1 MGYETI
7 LLQKEKGVATVTL
20 NRPDKLNALNY
31 QMILD
36 FLSVFGEIK
45 EDRAVRAVI
54 VTGAGRGFCAGGD
67 LSSPIFDTTGF
78 SGDMR
83 DFFQKVQS
91 IPLSLRTLRK
101 PVISA
106 VNGPAM
112 GAGCAIA
119 IAADII
125 IASEAARFAQSF
137 VNVGYHPD
145 AGATY
150 LLPRLVGT
158 AKACELIFTG
168 RTIDAREAE
177 RIVLVNQ
184 VVPPDQLMPTVR
196 ELALKLASGPSVAIG
211 LAKGC
216 IYNELNMT
224 LEQALDYE
232 AEAACLTLQTE
243 DQKEGTQAFREKRQ
257 ANYQGK

>member
-1 MGYETI
+1 MDYETI
-7 LLQKEKGVATVTL
+7 ILQKENGVATVTL
-20 NRPDKLNALNY
+20 NRPEKLNALNE
-31 QMILD
+31 QLILD
-36 FLSVFGEIK
+36 FIK
-45 EDRAVRAVI
+45 AFSDISEDRTVRSVI
-54 VTGAGRGFCAGGD
+54 VTGAGRAFCAGGD
-67 LSSPIFDTTGF
+67 LSLPLFDTTGF
-78 SGDMR
+78 PTEMR
-83 DFFQKVQS
+83 DLFRKICAV
-91 IPLSLRTLRK
+91 PLSVRNLKK

-125 IASEAARFAQSF
+125 IASEAAVFAQSF

-150 LLPRLVGT
+150 LLPRLVGP

-168 RTIDAREAE
+168 KTIDAREAE
-177 RIVLVNQ
+177 RIGLVNQ
-184 VVPPDQLMPTVR
+184 VVLPDKLMPTAR
-196 ELALKLASGPSVAIG
+196 ELALTLASGPSVAIG
-211 LAKGC
+211 LAKSC
-216 IYNELNMT
+216 IYNGLHMT

-243 DQKEGTQAFREKRQ
+243 DQKEGTRAFREKRKAQ
-257 ANYQGK
+257 YRGK